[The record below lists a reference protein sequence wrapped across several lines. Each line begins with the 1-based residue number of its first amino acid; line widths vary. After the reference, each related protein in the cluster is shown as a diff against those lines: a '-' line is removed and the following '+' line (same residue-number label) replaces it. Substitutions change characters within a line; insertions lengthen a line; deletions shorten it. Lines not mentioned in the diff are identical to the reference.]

1 MDVTVLDKRGWTK
14 HIWSVIFFWKR
25 FTLQAVK
32 TRPTCMLEAQ
42 ADLYFS
48 RPPTPGLCLI
58 NYTAFGGFQIC
69 VKLWL
74 IGEFFKMCVNL
85 LLSSHFLY
93 DKNAK
98 KVCITFLNLVITYK
112 SAAAEQKLSIALVLA
127 DHEVKVHSW
136 WLICNPLFT
145 IVYMM
150 SAMSIV
156 MDSYS
161 VKY

>member
-1 MDVTVLDKRGWTK
+1 MIFFSALKCVNFTVTWESLGKNVIRSSCLFLMDVTVLDKRGWTK
-14 HIWSVIFFWKR
+14 HIWAVIFFFWKR

-98 KVCITFLNLVITYK
+98 KYALLSWIWSLQINLLQQSK
-112 SAAAEQKLSIALVLA
+112 SWA
-127 DHEVKVHSW
+127 
-136 WLICNPLFT
+136 
-145 IVYMM
+145 
-150 SAMSIV
+150 
-156 MDSYS
+156 
-161 VKY
+161 